1 MVTQNNFFKLLGE
14 LLREYYQDIKDSGIP
29 SPEREQFINGYMT
42 AARTLNAVYQK
53 DLADYIERI
62 HFEIFN
68 MNIEERR
75 KSLPVQSDLS
85 EDELEVPAYK
95 RQGIKLKF

>member
-1 MVTQNNFFKLLGE
+1 MINTNKFFKLLGE
-14 LLREYYQDIKDSGIP
+14 LLREYYQDIKNTGIP
-29 SPEREQFINGYMT
+29 SPEREQFINGYLT

-53 DLADYIERI
+53 ELKDYVEKI

-85 EDELEVPAYK
+85 EDELEVPAFK